1 MHVTII
7 GAGYVGLTTAVA
19 LAYLGHDV
27 RCLEADEAKVLSLR
41 AGRAPIYEP
50 GLESLLTALGPRMV
64 FTLDPAE
71 ALRDAE
77 VVFIAVGTPT
87 GVDGA
92 PDMRFVHAAATT
104 IGQHLNGKFTVIL
117 NKSTVPIGS
126 GNWVE
131 TIVRDAL
138 DARDGGGSEARI
150 GVCSNPEFLREGT
163 ALHDSFYPDR
173 IVVGGDDRQAIE
185 VLQELY
191 RPIVEQ
197 SFVAPEGLPRPEAL
211 GAVPFV
217 TTTLASAELV
227 KYAANAFLALKISFI
242 NELAEL
248 AEKVGADIT
257 QVSKGIGLDQ
267 RIGTRFLQAGL
278 GWGGSCFGKDTAAL
292 ISTGGEYGLGLPIV
306 QAARQVNARQ
316 RDRVIEKLLAEL
328 KLLTGKTIGMLGLAF
343 KPDTDDLR
351 DAPAL
356 DLVRRLSRRGAKIR
370 VHDPVAMPRAREALK
385 DVAGVEFCAEPEQVA
400 SHADAIVLV
409 TEWAVYQSLPWD
421 RMAEQARNRL
431 VVDGRNAL
439 DGHKLE
445 HAGFRYV
452 GMGR

>member
-1 MHVTII
+1 MRVAII

-19 LAYLGHDV
+19 LAHLGHEV
-27 RCLEADEAKVLSLR
+27 RCLEADEAKVAALR

-50 GLESLLTALGPRMV
+50 GLEALLATLGPRMT
-64 FTLDPAE
+64 FTLDAAE

-87 GVDGA
+87 GIEGA
-92 PDMRFVHAAATT
+92 PDMRYVHAAATT
-104 IGQHLNGKFTVIL
+104 IGQHLDGRFTVIL

-131 TIVRDAL
+131 SIVADAL
-138 DARDGGGSEARI
+138 ATRPDARHVRF

-173 IVVGGDDRQAIE
+173 IVVGGDDQEAIE
-185 VLQELY
+185 VLQLLY

-197 SFVAPEGLPRPEAL
+197 SFVAPEGLPRPEGF

-257 QVSKGIGLDQ
+257 QVSRGIGLDQ

-292 ISTGGEYGLGLPIV
+292 VSTGGEYGLGLPIV

-316 RDRVIEKLLAEL
+316 RDRVVEKLLAEV
-328 KLLTGKTIGMLGLAF
+328 KVLTGKTVGLLGLAF

-356 DLVRRLSRRGAKIR
+356 DLIRRLTRRGAKVR
-370 VHDPVAMPRAREALK
+370 VHDPVAMPNARKALEG
-385 DVAGVEFCAEPEQVA
+385 VSGVEFCAHAEQVA
-400 SHADAIVLV
+400 KGADALVLV
-409 TEWAVYQSLPWD
+409 TEWAAYQALRWD
-421 RMAEQARNRL
+421 EMAADMRHRL
-431 VVDGRNAL
+431 LVDGRNAL
-439 DGHKLE
+439 DGARLE
-445 HAGFRYV
+445 RAGFRYV